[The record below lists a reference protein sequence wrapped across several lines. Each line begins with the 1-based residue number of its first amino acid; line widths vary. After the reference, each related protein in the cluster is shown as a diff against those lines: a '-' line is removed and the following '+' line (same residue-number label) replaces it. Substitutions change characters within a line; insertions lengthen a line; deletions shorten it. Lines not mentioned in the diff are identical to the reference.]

1 MSDDRRQHSRTPKR
15 SWYRV
20 VLLDIDLQPSVE
32 LATAG
37 LDISKGGVGAI
48 FAEPIAQGTL
58 LAVQSFSLD
67 GVGPCY
73 LCEVRSCETIYGG
86 WNRVGMVYREMPHGL
101 VERVEAFRDPGSPD
115 RAAA

>member
-1 MSDDRRQHSRTPKR
+1 MTSERRQHTRTPKR

-20 VLLDIDLQPSVE
+20 VLLDIDQNPTME

-48 FAEPIAQGTL
+48 FAEPIAIGTM

-73 LCEVRSCETIYGG
+73 LCEVRTCESVYGG
-86 WNRVGMVYREMPHGL
+86 WNRVGMLYREMPQGL
-101 VERVEAFRDPGSPD
+101 VERVEAFRDPSSPD